1 MAFDTDDRE
10 TLALSLARVRQRTL
24 DLAAPLSPEDMQP
37 QAMPDASPT
46 KWHLAHTTWFFD
58 EFILRPHGYAPEAP
72 ENARFL
78 FNSYYE
84 AVGERHPR
92 PDRGLVTRPG
102 VQAVLDW
109 RLRVDEALARL
120 FATAPSAL
128 IDQLAPLLELGL
140 NHEEQHQELLLMDIL
155 SLFALHPGAPAYR
168 TDLAPATGPARGP
181 VGWIARDG
189 GLVEIGAGEGGFAF
203 DCERPRQKVW
213 LEPFQLADRLVSCGD
228 WLTFIEDGGYD
239 TPAHWLSDGW
249 DRARI
254 EGWRAPAYWENDDG
268 AWTRRTLA
276 GREVVNPDAP
286 VCHVSF
292 YEADAYARWAGARLP
307 SEAEWES
314 VAEGRPIV
322 GNFLGGDILRTAPSL
337 GDQLY
342 GDVWQWTASAYSPYR
357 GFAPAAG
364 AVGEYNGKFMS
375 GRQVLR
381 GGACVTPVAH
391 MRASYRNFFEP
402 HQRWMFSGLRLAKD
416 CS

>member
-72 ENARFL
+72 DQARFL

-92 PDRGLVTRPG
+92 PDRGLVTRPD
-102 VQAVLDW
+102 VQEILDW
-109 RLRVDEALARL
+109 RAQVDEALARL
-120 FATAPSAL
+120 FAQAPSDL
-128 IDQLAPLLELGL
+128 VDDLAPLLELGL

-155 SLFALHPGAPAYR
+155 SLFALHPAAPAYR
-168 TDLAPATGPARGP
+168 TDLKSAAGPARGP
-181 VGWIARDG
+181 LGWIASDG

-213 LEPFQLADRLVSCGD
+213 LEPFSLGDRLVTCGD
-228 WLTFIEDGGYD
+228 WLNFIEDGGYD
-239 TPAHWLSDGW
+239 TPGHWLSDGW
-249 DRARI
+249 DRARA
-254 EGWRAPAYWENDDG
+254 EGWRSPAYWDEEDG
-268 AWTRRTLA
+268 VWSRRTLA
-276 GREVVNPDAP
+276 GRETVDPGAP

-307 SEAEWES
+307 TEAEWEA
-314 VAEGRPIV
+314 VAEGRPIA
-322 GNFLGGDILRTAPSL
+322 GNFLDSDILRTAASA

-342 GDVWQWTASAYSPYR
+342 GDVWEWTASAYGPYR

-381 GGACVTPVAH
+381 GGCCATPAAH

-402 HQRWMFSGLRLAKD
+402 HQRWMFSGVRLAKD
-416 CS
+416 CA

>member
-24 DLAAPLSPEDMQP
+24 DLAAPLSAEDMQP

-102 VQAVLDW
+102 VQAIIDW
-109 RLRVDEALARL
+109 RLRVDDGLARML
-120 FATAPSAL
+120 ATAPPDLVNELS
-128 IDQLAPLLELGL
+128 PLLELGL

-168 TDLAPATGPARGP
+168 KDLKPATGPARGP
-181 VGWIARDG
+181 LGWRGHDG
-189 GLVEIGAGEGGFAF
+189 GLVEIGAGQGGFAF
-203 DCERPRQKVW
+203 QKVW
-213 LEPFQLADRLVSCGD
+213 LEPFSLADRLVTCGD
-228 WLTFIEDGGYD
+228 WLNFIEDGGYD
-239 TPAHWLSDGW
+239 TAAHWLSDGW
-249 DRARI
+249 DRARV
-254 EGWRAPAYWENDDG
+254 EGWRSPAYWDHDDG
-268 AWTRRTLA
+268 VWTRRTLA
-276 GREVVNPDAP
+276 GREVVDRDAP

-307 SEAEWES
+307 SEAEWEA

-322 GNFLGGDILRTAPSL
+322 GNVLESDILRTAASA

-342 GDVWQWTASAYSPYR
+342 GDVWEWTASAYSPYR
-357 GFAPAAG
+357 GFAPAPG

-381 GGACVTPVAH
+381 GGACITPAAH

-416 CS
+416 CP

>member
-24 DLAAPLSPEDMQP
+24 D
-37 QAMPDASPT
+37 
-46 KWHLAHTTWFFD
+46 TTWFFD

-102 VQAVLDW
+102 VQAIIDW
-109 RLRVDEALARL
+109 RLRVDDALARM
-120 FATAPSAL
+120 FAEAPANL
-128 IDQLAPLLELGL
+128 IDERAPLLELGL

-168 TDLAPATGPARGP
+168 IDLKSAAGPPPKP
-181 VGWIARDG
+181 VGWTTHEG
-189 GLVEIGAGEGGFAF
+189 GLVEIGAGQGGFAF
-203 DCERPRQKVW
+203 DCERPRQRVW
-213 LEPFQLADRLVSCGD
+213 LEPFALADRLVTCGD
-228 WLTFIEDGGYD
+228 WLAFIADGGYD

-249 DRARI
+249 DRARA
-254 EGWRAPAYWENDDG
+254 EGWRSPAYWDLDDG
-268 AWTRRTLA
+268 VWTRRTLA
-276 GREVVNPDAP
+276 GREVVDPAAP

-307 SEAEWES
+307 GEAEWEA
-314 VAEGRPIV
+314 VAEGRPIS
-322 GNFLGGDILRTAPSL
+322 GNFLESDILRTAASA

-342 GDVWQWTASAYSPYR
+342 GDVWEWTSSAYSPYR
-357 GFAPAAG
+357 GFAPAPG

-381 GGACVTPVAH
+381 GGACVTPAAH

-416 CS
+416 RA

>member
-24 DLAAPLSPEDMQP
+24 DLAAPLSAEDMQP

-102 VQAVLDW
+102 VQAIIDW
-109 RLRVDEALARL
+109 RLRVDDGLARM
-120 FATAPSAL
+120 FATAPSDL
-128 IDQLAPLLELGL
+128 VNELSPLLDLGL

-168 TDLAPATGPARGP
+168 KDLKPATGPARGP
-181 VGWIARDG
+181 LGWMGHDG
-189 GLVEIGAGEGGFAF
+189 GLVEIGAGQGGFAF

-213 LEPFQLADRLVSCGD
+213 LEPFALADRLVTCGD
-228 WLTFIEDGGYD
+228 WLNFIEDGGYD
-239 TPAHWLSDGW
+239 TAAHWLSDGW
-249 DRARI
+249 DRARV
-254 EGWRAPAYWENDDG
+254 EGWRSPAYWDHDDG
-268 AWTRRTLA
+268 VWTRRTLA
-276 GREVVNPDAP
+276 GREVVDRDAP

-307 SEAEWES
+307 SEAEWEA

-322 GNFLGGDILRTAPSL
+322 GNVLESDILRTAASA
-337 GDQLY
+337 GDQLF
-342 GDVWQWTASAYSPYR
+342 GDVWEWTASAYSPYR
-357 GFAPAAG
+357 GFAPAPG

-381 GGACVTPVAH
+381 GGACITPAAH

-416 CS
+416 CP

>member
-10 TLALSLARVRQRTL
+10 TLALSLAKVRQRTL

-58 EFILRPHGYAPEAP
+58 EFILRPHGYAPQAP
-72 ENARFL
+72 DQARFL

-102 VQAVLDW
+102 VQAILDW
-109 RLRVDEALARL
+109 RARVDEALARL
-120 FATAPSAL
+120 FAQAPSAL
-128 IDQLAPLLELGL
+128 VDDLAPLLELGL

-155 SLFALHPGAPAYR
+155 SLFALHPAAPAYR
-168 TDLAPATGPARGP
+168 TDLKPAAGPARGP
-181 VGWIARDG
+181 LGWIANDG

-213 LEPFQLADRLVSCGD
+213 LEPFSLGDRLVTCGD
-228 WLTFIEDGGYD
+228 WLNFIEDGGYD
-239 TPAHWLSDGW
+239 TPGHWLSDGW
-249 DRARI
+249 DRARA
-254 EGWRAPAYWENDDG
+254 EGWRSPAYWDEEDG
-268 AWTRRTLA
+268 VWSRRTLA
-276 GREVVNPDAP
+276 GRETVDPDAP

-292 YEADAYARWAGARLP
+292 YEAEAYARWAGARLP
-307 SEAEWES
+307 TEAEWEA
-314 VAEGRPIV
+314 VAEGRPIA
-322 GNFLGGDILRTAPSL
+322 GNFLDSDILRTAAS
-337 GDQLY
+337 GSDQLY
-342 GDVWQWTASAYSPYR
+342 GDVWEWTASAYGPYR

-381 GGACVTPVAH
+381 GGCCATPAAH

-402 HQRWMFSGLRLAKD
+402 HQRWMFSGVRLAKD
-416 CS
+416 CA

>member
-24 DLAAPLSPEDMQP
+24 DLAAPLSAEDMQP

-102 VQAVLDW
+102 VQAVIDW
-109 RLRVDEALARL
+109 RLRVDDALARV
-120 FATAPSAL
+120 FAEAPANL
-128 IDQLAPLLELGL
+128 IDELAPLLELGL

-168 TDLAPATGPARGP
+168 IDLKSAAGPPPKP
-181 VGWIARDG
+181 VGWITHEG
-189 GLVEIGAGEGGFAF
+189 GLVEIGAGQGGFAF
-203 DCERPRQKVW
+203 DCERPRQRVW
-213 LEPFQLADRLVSCGD
+213 LEPFALADRLVTCGD
-228 WLTFIEDGGYD
+228 WLAFIADGGYD

-249 DRARI
+249 DRARA
-254 EGWRAPAYWENDDG
+254 EGWRSPAYWDLDDG
-268 AWTRRTLA
+268 VWTRRTLA
-276 GREVVNPDAP
+276 GREVVDPAAP

-307 SEAEWES
+307 GEAEWEA
-314 VAEGRPIV
+314 VAEGRPIS
-322 GNFLGGDILRTAPSL
+322 GNFLESDILRTAASA

-342 GDVWQWTASAYSPYR
+342 GDVWEWTSSAYSPYR
-357 GFAPAAG
+357 GFAPAPG

-381 GGACVTPVAH
+381 GGACVTPAAH

-402 HQRWMFSGLRLAKD
+402 HQRWMFSGLRLAQD
-416 CS
+416 RA